1 MDTILNC
8 VPYNDSLFLFELL
21 RLALACFR
29 AHMCT
34 GGLEKLVAG
43 RLEDGLLDITGD
55 EASDQR
61 RQTKVHQWDKRKKKY
76 VTTTLGELADEGKT
90 RGKAKVRT
98 ESGLHSLSRKSKDS
112 IGDVYAK
119 WQAKTKKSIGGNAY
133 TESASNTT
141 SGGGSSGDSS
151 GGNASGS
158 SSLADR
164 MPLPKTK
171 KERYAVA
178 TAKKQTNTAAHATA
192 KGELKGAKAIKEERK
207 KKDDLKVKNLPKD
220 KRRHVL
226 EKRKHEWKAKVARKE
241 EEVRVASF
249 MGGQLGHSQ
258 GGGKNGGGKKRKR

>member
-1 MDTILNC
+1 M
-8 VPYNDSLFLFELL
+8 
-21 RLALACFR
+21 
-29 AHMCT
+29 
-34 GGLEKLVAG
+34 VAG

-98 ESGLHSLSRKSKDS
+98 ESGLHSLSRKSKDA

-133 TESASNTT
+133 TESASNGGG
-141 SGGGSSGDSS
+141 SGGGGG
-151 GGNASGS
+151 GGNGGGGS

-178 TAKKQTNTAAHATA
+178 TAKKQTNAAAHATA
-192 KGELKGAKAIKEERK
+192 KDELKGAKAIKEERK
-207 KKDDLKVKNLPKD
+207 KKDDLKVKHLPKD

-249 MGGQLGHSQ
+249 MGGQLGHAQ
-258 GGGKNGGGKKRKR
+258 NGGKNGKKRKR

>member
-1 MDTILNC
+1 M
-8 VPYNDSLFLFELL
+8 
-21 RLALACFR
+21 
-29 AHMCT
+29 
-34 GGLEKLVAG
+34 AG

-98 ESGLHSLSRKSKDS
+98 ESGLHALSRKSKDAV
-112 IGDVYAK
+112 GDVYAK
-119 WQAKTKKSIGGNAY
+119 WQAKTKKNIGGNAY
-133 TESASNTT
+133 AEKARTASGGSSSS
-141 SGGGSSGDSS
+141 SGGGSSNGGSS
-151 GGNASGS
+151 GSGNGLSPMAE
-158 SSLADR
+158 R

-178 TAKKQTNTAAHATA
+178 TAKKQTQAAAHATA
-192 KGELKGAKAIKEERK
+192 KDELKSAKAIKEDRK

-226 EKRKHEWKAKVARKE
+226 EKRKHEWKAKVVRKE

-249 MGGQLGHSQ
+249 MGGQMGK
-258 GGGKNGGGKKRKR
+258 GGGKGGGGSKGGGKKRKR